1 MQSAPISPLSGGGT
15 WFDETVF
22 ELTNGLKV
30 ALADGSQILVRWMVP
45 EDVPAVWAMEQEV
58 FASPWALENFLYELE
73 NHDYNISLIAVID
86 GQLAGYSVS
95 YHVYDELH
103 ISNLA
108 VAPNYRRRKIGET
121 LLTIN
126 LRIAQMRSI
135 NYVHLEVR
143 RSNMPAIALYQKYG
157 FQIVGVR
164 KNYYQNEHEDALLMT
179 KKLAMEIA
187 NGVV

>member
-1 MQSAPISPLSGGGT
+1 MQSFPNSPSSIAPMWFGETGIKLTSGL
-15 WFDETVF
+15 E
-22 ELTNGLKV
+22 V

-45 EDVPAVWAMEQEV
+45 EDVPAVWALEQEV
-58 FASPWALENFLYELE
+58 FASPWAVENFLYELG
-73 NHDYNISLIAVID
+73 NHDYNISLIAAI
-86 GQLAGYSVS
+86 GEQLAGYSVS

-126 LRIAQMRSI
+126 LRIAQIRSI
-135 NYVHLEVR
+135 NHVHLEVR
-143 RSNMPAIALYQKYG
+143 RSNLPAIALYQKYG

-164 KNYYQNEHEDALLMT
+164 KNYYQNQHEDALLMT
-179 KKLAMEIA
+179 KKLAMELA